1 MIKLSLYGIREWL
14 GCGIIAILLIAIA
27 MYLAITFKYYVTGW
41 IFSGFVVLV
50 WLCIA
55 AFFRDPPRTIPG
67 DPDILVSPADGVV
80 RDIGLVDC
88 PEIKCFEDGK
98 SRRIGIFLSVLNVH
112 LNRAPCRMRI
122 EYEMYKKG
130 CFHDARDGRASKE
143 NESMTIGGI
152 GDMDGYNF
160 PVAVKQ
166 ISGAIARRIVCPVRI
181 GQLLEKGRIFGMIKF
196 GSRTELYLPDSDD
209 FEILV
214 KEGDKVYAGSTPIA
228 RFKLPPDEESPRNEE
243 QNIK

>member
-1 MIKLSLYGIREWL
+1 MREWL
-14 GCGIIAILLIAIA
+14 GCGAIALLLIVISI
-27 MYLAITFKYYVTGW
+27 YLALTFKYYITGW
-41 IFSGFVVLV
+41 VFSGFVVLV

-55 AFFRDPPRTIPG
+55 AFFRDPPRKIPG
-67 DPDILVSPADGVV
+67 APDILVSPADGVV
-80 RDIGLVDC
+80 KDIGSVEC
-88 PEIKCFEDGK
+88 AEIKCFENGK
-98 SRRIGIFLSVLNVH
+98 SRRIGIFLSVFNVH
-112 LNRAPCRMRI
+112 LNRAPCNMRV
-122 EYEMYKKG
+122 EYEQYKKG

-152 GDMDGYNF
+152 ADMNGYNF

-181 GQLLEKGRIFGMIKF
+181 GQILEKGKIFGMIKF
-196 GSRTELYLPDSDD
+196 GSRTELFLPDSDD

-228 RFKLPPDEESPRNEE
+228 RFKLSPDEQDSGNAE